1 MKIRCKKT
9 YQFVRKPLLSSL
21 GCFLL
26 LLLLTDSSPIF
37 SQTNTPHYLQ
47 LSGLTDPFLKE
58 EAKKLFSEVQDSV
71 EIRLLTEKWVESAQ
85 ANGWQASTLD
95 RFELRPDSL
104 ILIFYQGPRYFLA
117 NLNFTE
123 ESPLSQDTDLLLYV
137 RKKPPLDWKKL
148 EDKLAEALKGDNQGY
163 ALSSLKLKDV
173 AYQSPKEEVVEASV
187 TYEWN
192 SGPRIAIDSLKVS
205 GEVREELSF
214 IYSFLGIEKGMPF
227 TQELIPEIRKRIDNS
242 PYFKMDS
249 LPYVKISPSNEATIH
264 LPLSNKNNSRFDILL
279 GILQQPREND
289 LSLQITGSA
298 DVTLFSPFRR
308 GERFTFLYQK
318 LTTTS
323 QSLFAELAIPYLLG
337 TNFQVEGNFDIR
349 NQDEQFLVRTF
360 HAALSYQFSPQV
372 SARISVNN
380 RSSSLLDSMVNSL
393 ATLPPLL
400 DGLQRSVGTG
410 FRLNNLDYT
419 WNPRKGIVA
428 DVLLS
433 VGDREIRQNAL
444 IDASAYEG
452 LEERQNLLELNS
464 HVSFFQPLG
473 GRHVLHLANRTYWLK
488 QDTYFLNDLLQVG
501 GARTLRGFN
510 ENEFFTNLYSRFSL
524 EYRLLLEKN
533 SFMYTFLD
541 YAYLENQVTQEYLRP
556 VGIGIGMNH
565 ETKAG
570 IISISYAAGRT
581 EKQDFQPSRGKIH
594 IGFINQF

>member
-21 GCFLL
+21 GCLL
-26 LLLLTDSSPIF
+26 LWLSLADFSPIYA
-37 SQTNTPHYLQ
+37 QTNTPNYLQ
-47 LSGLTDPFLKE
+47 LSGLTDSFLQE
-58 EAKKLFSEVQDSV
+58 EAKKLFSQAKDSL
-71 EIRLLTEKWVESAQ
+71 EIQLVAQKWVESAQ
-85 ANGWQASTLD
+85 AQGWQASTLD
-95 RFELRPDSL
+95 HFELRPDSL
-104 ILIFYQGPRYFLA
+104 VLTFYQGPRYFLA
-117 NLNFTE
+117 NLEFTGE
-123 ESPLSQDTDLLLYV
+123 FPLSQDSDLQLYV
-137 RKKPPLDWKKL
+137 RKRPPLDWKRL
-148 EDKLAEALKGDNQGY
+148 EDKLAESLKGDSQGY
-163 ALSSLKLKDV
+163 ALSSLKLKNV
-173 AYQSPKEEVVEASV
+173 SYQSPEKDIVEASI
-187 TYEWN
+187 TYEWD
-192 SGPRIAIDSLKVS
+192 SGPRITVDSLQVS

-214 IYSFLGIEKGMPF
+214 IYAFLGIEKEMPF
-227 TQELIPEIRKRIDNS
+227 TQDLIPEIRQRIENS
-242 PYFKMDS
+242 PYFNMDS
-249 LPYVKISPSNEATIH
+249 LPYVKISPTNKATIH

-279 GILQQPREND
+279 GILQQPSEND

-298 DVTLFSPFRR
+298 DVTLFSPFKR

-323 QSLFAELAIPYLLG
+323 QSLFAELAVPYLLG
-337 TNFQVEGNFDIR
+337 TNFQVEGAFDIR
-349 NQDEQFLVRTF
+349 NQEEQFLVRTF
-360 HAALSYQFSPQV
+360 HAALSYQFSPSV

-380 RSSSLLDSMVNSL
+380 RSSSLLDSTVNSL

-400 DGLQRSVGTG
+400 DGVQRSVGTG
-410 FRLNNLDYT
+410 FRLNELDYV
-419 WNPRKGIVA
+419 WNPRKGLVA

-444 IDASAYEG
+444 IDASTYEG
-452 LEERQNLLELNS
+452 LEEKQNLLELNS

-556 VGIGIGMNH
+556 LGIGIGMNY

-581 EKQDFQPSRGKIH
+581 EKQDFQPARGKIH